1 MNHPP
6 SEEQQLII
14 NDVAQGNHVIVNACA
29 GSGKSTTILSCAAAL
44 PHLNFIQITFNKQLQ
59 SEIQAKVNELKL
71 KNISVYTFHGLAV
84 KYYSSDCHNDMGI
97 RRILR
102 DKTESRTE
110 LPDCDVMVL
119 DETQD
124 MTNVYFELIW
134 KFMLE
139 INTPMQL
146 LILGDE
152 KQGLY
157 AFKGSDSRFL
167 TLGHLCW
174 ESFPNLL
181 HPQRPFVHRTLQMSY
196 RITDP
201 MCLFLNK
208 AMLGTERVKSCKP
221 GVPVTY
227 IRRSFY
233 EKPNGLYTLY
243 SMIVRLVKEEHA
255 KYDDFFI
262 LCRSLK
268 HTNKIVRMLENLL
281 VQHNIPCFIPNNDCK
296 EDLDSRVIQNKL
308 VFSTFHSAKGRQ
320 RPYVI
325 VLGFDD
331 SHFTHFAR
339 DKDPLV
345 CPNELYVGCTRAT
358 KKLFV
363 WENIAKRTF
372 TIPFLKYNHNQLMTS
387 SFVSFNG
394 IPSGRKPEKVENVD
408 TVEEQIRKQVIHPS
422 ELVRFLSEHTL
433 DMISP
438 LVDEIFETITLPSE
452 IPLDIPTVHVTASG
466 FCEDVSDLNGIVL
479 PLMYFDHLRESY
491 EPVLQNLI
499 LQNMKYVPDDD
510 DHSFLHE
517 SVKNMP
523 ETCETTRDYLYLANL
538 FTASQTLLLSRFKQ
552 ISPDEDYHWIPQDQ
566 INQCFENLDS
576 VLREECLVGEWTPE
590 QYIIHDSDELGH
602 VAIDAVLASSCVTK
616 DPNVI
621 YRFSARADIVT
632 QTSLWELKCT
642 SQLTLDHKLQLIIYA
657 WLWQMKYEG
666 LKEKEK
672 KNYYLFNIKTNE
684 HLQLNASLEQL
695 TEIVTTIIRNKY
707 TQMPELSDEE
717 FIRRLFPAVM
727 NPAPA
732 V

>member
-1 MNHPP
+1 MNPP
-6 SEEQQLII
+6 SDEQQMII
-14 NDVAQGNHVIVNACA
+14 NDVQQGNNVIVNACA
-29 GSGKSTTILSCAAAL
+29 GSGKSTTILSCAIAL
-44 PHLNFIQITFNKQLQ
+44 PQLKFIQITFNKQLQ
-59 SEIQAKVNELKL
+59 SEIQEKVNELKL

-97 RRILR
+97 RRVLR
-102 DKTESRTE
+102 DKVESRAE

-124 MTNVYFELIW
+124 MTNVYFDLIW

-157 AFKGSDSRFL
+157 GFKGSDSRFL

-174 ESFPNLL
+174 ETFPNLSNP
-181 HPQRPFVHRTLQMSY
+181 HFIYRTLQMSY
-196 RITDP
+196 RITDT
-201 MCLFLNK
+201 MCQFLNK

-233 EKPNGLYTLY
+233 QKPNGLLTLY
-243 SMIVRLVKEEHA
+243 SMIIRIMKEQNA

-268 HTNKIVRMLENLL
+268 STNKIVRMLENLL

-296 EDLDSRVIQNKL
+296 EDLDTRVIQNKL

-331 SHFTHFAR
+331 SHFSHFAK

-358 KKLFV
+358 TKLFL

-387 SFVSFNG
+387 PFVSFNG
-394 IPSGRKPEKVENVD
+394 IPSGRKPEKVEYPQD
-408 TVEEQIRKQVIHPS
+408 ELRKQLIHPS
-422 ELVRFLSEHTL
+422 DLVRFLSEQTL
-433 DMISP
+433 DVISP
-438 LVDEIFETITLPSE
+438 LVDELFETITAPSE
-452 IPLDIPTVHVTASG
+452 IPLDIPTVHLTSSG
-466 FCEDVSDLNGIVL
+466 FCEDVSDINGIVL
-479 PLMYFDHLRESY
+479 PLMYFDHLRETY

-499 LQNMKYVPDDD
+499 FQNMKYVPNDE
-510 DHSFLHE
+510 HTLLHD

-523 ETCETTRDYLYLANL
+523 ETCESTRDYLYLANL
-538 FTASQTLLLSRFKQ
+538 FTATQTLLYSRFKQ
-552 ISPDEDYHWIPQDQ
+552 IALEDYNWIPQHH
-566 INQCFENLDS
+566 INICFENLDK
-576 VLREECLVGEWTPE
+576 VLREECLLGEWTPE
-590 QYIIHDSDELGH
+590 KYIIQGSDELEH
-602 VAIDAVLASSCVTK
+602 VAIDAVFSQHLK
-616 DPNVI
+616 NDNVV
-621 YRFSARADIVT
+621 YRFSARADIIT
-632 QTSLWELKCT
+632 ETSLWELKCT
-642 SQLTLDHKLQLIIYA
+642 SQLTMDHKLQLIIYA
-657 WLWQMKYEG
+657 WLYQMKYEG
-666 LKEKEK
+666 LKEKKEL
-672 KNYYLFNIKTNE
+672 NYFLFNIKTNE
-684 HLQLNASLEQL
+684 HLQLKASLDQL
-695 TEIVTTIIRNKY
+695 TTIILTVVKNKY
-707 TQMPELSDEE
+707 TQIPELTDDE
-717 FIRRLFPAVM
+717 FIAKVLAGTNTF
-727 NPAPA
+727 
-732 V
+732 

>member
-1 MNHPP
+1 LREATVVLQMNPP
-6 SEEQQLII
+6 SEEQQIII
-14 NDVAQGNHVIVNACA
+14 NDVSDGNNVIVNACA
-29 GSGKSTTILSCAAAL
+29 GSGKSTTILSCASAL
-44 PHLNFIQITFNKQLQ
+44 PHLKFIQITFNKQLQ
-59 SEIQAKVNELKL
+59 SEIQVKVNELKL
-71 KNISVYTFHGLAV
+71 TNISVYTFHGLAV

-102 DKTESRTE
+102 DETESRAE

-139 INTPMQL
+139 INTSMQL

-174 ESFPNLL
+174 ETFPNL
-181 HPQRPFVHRTLQMSY
+181 HKTHFIHRTLQMSY

-233 EKPNGLYTLY
+233 NKPNGLFTLY
-243 SMIVRLVKEEHA
+243 SMIIRLVKEQHA

-268 HTNKIVRMLENLL
+268 STNKIVRMLENLL
-281 VQHNIPCFIPNNDCK
+281 VQHDIPCFIPNNDSK

-331 SHFTHFAR
+331 SHFTHFAK

-358 KKLFV
+358 KRLFL
-363 WENIAKRTF
+363 WENISKRTF

-387 SFVSFNG
+387 PFVSFNG
-394 IPSGRKPEKVENVD
+394 IPSGRKPEKVDFQTDEL
-408 TVEEQIRKQVIHPS
+408 RKHVIHPS
-422 ELVRFLSEHTL
+422 ELVRFLSEQTL
-433 DMISP
+433 DIISP
-438 LVDEIFETITLPSE
+438 LVDEIFEIITLPSE
-452 IPLDIPTVHVTASG
+452 ITLEIPTVHVTASG
-466 FCEDVSDLNGIVL
+466 FCEDVSDINGIVL
-479 PLMYFDHLRESY
+479 PLMYFDHLRGTY
-491 EPVLQNLI
+491 EPLLQNLI
-499 LQNMKYVPDDD
+499 LQNMKYVPDE
-510 DHSFLHE
+510 DHSLLHE

-523 ETCETTRDYLYLANL
+523 TTCESTRDYLYIANL
-538 FTASQTLLLSRFKQ
+538 FTATQSLLLSRFKQ
-552 ISPDEDYHWIPQDQ
+552 LSLEDYNWIPQHN
-566 INQCFENLDS
+566 INRSFENLDK
-576 VLREECLVGEWTPE
+576 VLREECSLGEWTPE
-590 QYIIHDSDELGH
+590 KYIIHESDELGH
-602 VAIDAVLASSCVTK
+602 LAIDAVFAEYLK
-616 DPNVI
+616 DPTFM

-642 SQLTLDHKLQLIIYA
+642 SQLTLDHKVQLIIYA

-666 LKEKEK
+666 LQEK
-672 KNYYLFNIKTNE
+672 KKKMDYYLFNIKTNE
-684 HLQLNASLEQL
+684 HLQLNASLDQL
-695 TEIVTTIIRNKY
+695 TAIVTTIIKNKY
-707 TQMPELSDEE
+707 TQTPELSDDE
-717 FIRRLFPAVM
+717 FIARLFYGS
-727 NPAPA
+727 
-732 V
+732 

>member
-1 MNHPP
+1 MNPP
-6 SEEQQLII
+6 SDEQQLII
-14 NDVAQGNHVIVNACA
+14 NDVSLRKNVIVNACA
-29 GSGKSTTILSCAAAL
+29 GSGKSTTILSCASAL
-44 PHLNFIQITFNKQLQ
+44 PHLKFIQITFNKQLQ
-59 SEIQAKVNELKL
+59 SEIQAKVSELKL
-71 KNISVYTFHGLAV
+71 SNISVYTFHGLAV

-102 DKTESRTE
+102 DKIASRTE

-124 MTNVYFELIW
+124 MTNVYFYLIW

-139 INTPMQL
+139 INTPLQL

-174 ESFPNLL
+174 ESFPNLPNP
-181 HPQRPFVHRTLQMSY
+181 HFVHRTLQMSY

-233 EKPNGLYTLY
+233 NKSNGLFTLY
-243 SMIVRLVKEEHA
+243 SMIMRLIKEQNA
-255 KYDDFFI
+255 KYEDFFI

-268 HTNKIVRMLENLL
+268 STNKIVRMLENLL

-331 SHFTHFAR
+331 SHFTHFAK

-387 SFVSFNG
+387 PFVSFNG
-394 IPSGRKPEKVENVD
+394 IPSGRKPEKVDFPTDEL
-408 TVEEQIRKQVIHPS
+408 RKHVIHPS

-433 DMISP
+433 DLISP
-438 LVDEIFETITLPSE
+438 LVDEIYKTITPPSE
-452 IPLDIPTVHVTASG
+452 IPLEIPTVHITSSG
-466 FCEDVSDLNGIVL
+466 SCEDVSDINGIVL
-479 PLMYFDHLRESY
+479 PLMYFDYLRETY

-499 LQNMKYVPDDD
+499 LQNMKYVPDE
-510 DHSFLHE
+510 DHSLLHE
-517 SVKNMP
+517 SVNTMP
-523 ETCETTRDYLYLANL
+523 MTCETTRDYLYLANL
-538 FTASQTLLLSRFKQ
+538 FTATQSLLYSRFKQ
-552 ISPDEDYHWIPQDQ
+552 ISMEDYNWIPQHN
-566 INQCFENLDS
+566 INRCFENLDN
-576 VLREECLVGEWTPE
+576 VLREECTLGEWTPE
-590 QYIIHDSDELGH
+590 KYIIHENDELEH
-602 VAIDAVLASSCVTK
+602 VAIDAIFAQYLK
-616 DPNVI
+616 DPTFI
-621 YRFSARADIVT
+621 YRFSARADIIT

-642 SQLTLDHKLQLIIYA
+642 SQLTMDHKLQLIIYA

-666 LKEKEK
+666 LGVK
-672 KNYYLFNIKTNE
+672 KKLDYFLFNIKTNE
-684 HLQLNASLEQL
+684 HLQLTASLEQL
-695 TEIVTTIIRNKY
+695 TAIVTTIIKNKY
-707 TQMPELSDEE
+707 TQTPELSDDE
-717 FIRRLFPAVM
+717 FIKSLLKGF
-727 NPAPA
+727 
-732 V
+732 